1 MMSIFHFSSPA
12 SCRFPSACSHFSLR
26 VLASVCGDV
35 LGLDDGHERAAV
47 HGREERV
54 QLPPEAPREGEDV
67 GFGFCV
73 VEGDLALL
81 VVQVHPHAAGDQA
94 EGQLRLGLGAGVE
107 VVGASPQGPVAPLR
121 GHVQVA
127 LPLRVGGRQAD
138 PPAAVVGEVHLPVVA
153 PPAVA
158 LPAQHAG
165 PAVEALAVVGQVGL
179 GQTLLDFTVVV

>member
-1 MMSIFHFSSPA
+1 MKLF
-12 SCRFPSACSHFSLR
+12 
-26 VLASVCGDV
+26 VSVCGDV
-35 LGLDDGHERAAV
+35 LRLDDGHQRAAV
-47 HGREERV
+47 HGREQRV

-67 GFGFCV
+67 RLGFCV

-127 LPLRVGGRQAD
+127 FPLRVGGGQAD
-138 PPAAVVGEVHLPVVA
+138 PPVAVVGDVHLPVVA
-153 PPAVA
+153 PSAVA

-165 PAVEALAVVGQVGL
+165 PAVEALGVVGQVGL
-179 GQTLLDFTVVV
+179 GQTLLDFTLVV